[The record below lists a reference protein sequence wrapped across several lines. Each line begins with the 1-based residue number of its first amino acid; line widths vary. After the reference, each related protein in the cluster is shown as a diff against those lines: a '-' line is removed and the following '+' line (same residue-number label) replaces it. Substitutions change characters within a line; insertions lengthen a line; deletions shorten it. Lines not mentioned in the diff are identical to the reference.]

1 MRNLGN
7 AVQKATAAVDEWEA
21 KAERARAESVE
32 LDRTS
37 GAAILDD
44 PSAAERITVKV
55 QAKEREARAYDAAA
69 EEARQRVVDVYRSHL
84 EDEAASLDKAAVQA
98 QREVDKHAGKVA
110 ALVGQ
115 LRDLEGVEY
124 APVEEWHDGA
134 QGKWRDVPKSEAL
147 GDRVEAAK
155 NHAGLI
161 RFYLEHGKRPGPLD
175 EFYAVEPNDALSEVI
190 AAGVQL

>member
-1 MRNLGN
+1 MS
-7 AVQKATAAVDEWEA
+7 KATATVEEWEA
-21 KAERARAESVE
+21 KAERARAESAE
-32 LDRTS
+32 LDQTS

-69 EEARQRVVDVYRSHL
+69 VEARQRLVDVYRKHL
-84 EDEAASLDKAAVQA
+84 EDEAANLDKAAVQA
-98 QREVDKHAGKVA
+98 QREADKHAGRVR
-110 ALVGQ
+110 ALVDQ
-115 LRDLEGVEY
+115 LRDLDGVEY
-124 APVEEWHDGA
+124 APVEEWHEGP
-134 QGKWRDVPKSEAL
+134 QGRWRDVPKSEDL
-147 GDRVEAAK
+147 GDKVEAAK

-175 EFYAVEPNDALSEVI
+175 EFYAVEPNEALSEVI